1 MDTSGFID
9 LNVQMVV
16 QATSRE
22 YSLGTLDLVDLFH
35 KAIKGYYCINCYSK
49 LRAPVNS
56 FVYYNPSF

>member
-35 KAIKGYYCINCYSK
+35 KAIKGFII
-49 LRAPVNS
+49 V
-56 FVYYNPSF
+56 